1 MTQNNPLQSIQTPDL
16 LQEQFARLKAEFPDL
31 FTNEGQLNPAEL
43 LRLTGQSGRE
53 HFDFQW
59 WGKSAA
65 KRNAFTP
72 TTAAL
77 RYDEARSVNPDKA
90 GGNAI
95 IEGENLEVLKLLL
108 CAYRGQVKCIY
119 IDPPYNT
126 GSDFVYKDNFKEG
139 ERAYWEQT
147 GVTQDGVKMSTNTK
161 ADGRYHSNW
170 LNMIYPRLLVARQ
183 LLREDGVIFVS
194 IDDNE
199 VTHLR
204 KVMDEV
210 FGEGNFV
217 ACIVWE
223 KTRKNDARFFSN
235 GHEYMLVFAKNLE
248 YLKELGVLWRDVK
261 PGAPE
266 IIAEWRAIKA
276 RVGETNFEAQ
286 QEGLRS
292 WYQQLSKTHPSKK
305 LSRYK
310 SVDKWGPWRDGD
322 LSWPG
327 EDGENYQEVIHP
339 LSKLPCKIPEGGW
352 RYGGDEMDRR
362 IKAGLIE
369 FRSDHSQPPFRK
381 SHLITRPEEL
391 DADSGDQS
399 DEEQTAMQV
408 LGTYLYRQAQV
419 SVKLLK
425 KILGNKSFNNPKD
438 HEILSQFIR
447 YLMADDQSGI
457 VLDFFGGSGST
468 AHAVLEMNKAD
479 KGSRKFVLVQI
490 PEVTE
495 AKSIANKNG
504 FKKISDI
511 TIERVKRVIQGYG
524 DNPQPIDA
532 GFKVFTLEKSAFP
545 RADFAPDPDA
555 TEAAQLAALKA
566 FIADK
571 EASLFNTLDAQG
583 VRDEVLLKCGFQLDV
598 QLTPIAEVTANTLYR
613 ARDQQT
619 PPREAIVCFDS
630 QLDTTTLEWLGQ
642 QKGQRVIVLEA
653 ALDTT
658 GKWNL
663 HHQLGDG
670 LVVF

>member
-1 MTQNNPLQSIQTPDL
+1 MIDSTNPLQSIQTPDL
-16 LQEQFARLKAEFPDL
+16 LQERLTRLRADMPDL
-31 FTNEGQLNPAEL
+31 FTNEGQLNINEL
-43 LRLTGQSGRE
+43 LRLAGQQGRE

-77 RYDEARSVNPDKA
+77 RYDAARSVHPDKA

-126 GSDFVYKDNFKEG
+126 GNDFVYKDNFKEG

-147 GVTQDGVKMSTNTK
+147 GVTQDGVKMSTNTR

-210 FGEGNFV
+210 FGEENF
-217 ACIVWE
+217 
-223 KTRKNDARFFSN
+223 
-235 GHEYMLVFAKNLE
+235 
-248 YLKELGVLWRDVK
+248 
-261 PGAPE
+261 
-266 IIAEWRAIKA
+266 IAQICHKA
-276 RVGETNFEAQ
+276 RASVSNDKIISSNHNHVLLYAKAKSEIEKFRSLFGIEPDLSGYTLQDDTGDYKLVPVDGPGGAAKGNPHYTFMDVTGYFRFSKETMQSKLEQGLIVKKGNSLYQKIYRHDAERTRRTVTTWWD
-286 QEGLRS
+286 EGFLTSSASSDLVRLIGGD
-292 WYQQLSKTHPSKK
+292 YFDHP
-305 LSRYK
+305 K
-310 SVDKWGPWRDGD
+310 SVR
-322 LSWPG
+322 
-327 EDGENYQEVIHP
+327 
-339 LSKLPCKIPEGGW
+339 
-352 RYGGDEMDRR
+352 
-362 IKAGLIE
+362 
-369 FRSDHSQPPFRK
+369 
-381 SHLITRPEEL
+381 
-391 DADSGDQS
+391 
-399 DEEQTAMQV
+399 
-408 LGTYLYRQAQV
+408 
-419 SVKLLK
+419 LLK
-425 KILGNKSFNNPKD
+425 QIISLWCNEPND
-438 HEILSQFIR
+438 LI
-447 YLMADDQSGI
+447 
-457 VLDFFGGSGST
+457 LDFFFGSGT
-468 AHAVLEMNKAD
+468 TGHAVLELSASD
-479 KGSRKFVLVQI
+479 QVARRFIGVQI
-490 PEVTE
+490 PEATDDKSE
-495 AKSIANKNG
+495 AYKAG

-532 GFKVFTLEKSAFP
+532 GFKVFTLQKSAFP

-555 TEAAQLAALKA
+555 TEADQLAALKA

-571 EASLFNTLDAQG
+571 EASLFNAHDAQA

-598 QLTPIAEVTANTLYR
+598 QLTPIAEVTANPLYR

-630 QLDTTTLEWLGQ
+630 HLDTTTLEWLSQ
-642 QKGQRVIVLEA
+642 QKGHRVIVLEA

-658 GKWNL
+658 AKWNL
-663 HHQLGDG
+663 HHQLSDG

>member
-1 MTQNNPLQSIQTPDL
+1 MIDSTNPLQSIQTPDL
-16 LQEQFARLKAEFPDL
+16 LQERLTRLKADMPDL
-31 FTNEGQLNPAEL
+31 FTNEGQLNINEL
-43 LRLTGQSGRE
+43 LRLAGQQGRE

-77 RYDEARSVNPDKA
+77 RYDAARSVHPDKA
-90 GGNAI
+90 GGNTI

-126 GSDFVYKDNFKEG
+126 GNDFVYKDNFKEG

-147 GVTQDGVKMSTNTK
+147 GVTQDGVKMSTNTR

-210 FGEGNFV
+210 FGELNFV
-217 ACIVWE
+217 CHINREAIKGGSKSSHFREVMDSVLC
-223 KTRKNDARFFSN
+223 
-235 GHEYMLVFAKNLE
+235 FAKEKNEFSAGGIAQAGIELNLQDE
-248 YLKELGVLWRDVK
+248 HGPYAKGREL
-261 PGAPE
+261 
-266 IIAEWRAIKA
+266 
-276 RVGETNFEAQ
+276 N
-286 QEGLRS
+286 
-292 WYQQLSKTHPSKK
+292 
-305 LSRYK
+305 
-310 SVDKWGPWRDGD
+310 KWGAASRREDSPSMYFPIPG
-322 LSWPG
+322 PKG
-327 EDGENYQEVIHP
+327 EDVYPIRNDGTD
-339 LSKLPCKIPEGGW
+339 GRW
-352 RYGGDEMDRR
+352 RYGKKTLLPMIERGDAIFERRVDGTYTVYQKIRESSPRLRQFTTLFKDKYINAKGTER
-362 IKAGLIE
+362 IKEIFQTE
-369 FRSDHSQPPFRK
+369 RSVFDFPKPV
-381 SHLITRPEEL
+381 EL
-391 DADSGDQS
+391 VQDLLLASGV
-399 DEEQTAMQV
+399 E
-408 LGTYLYRQAQV
+408 
-419 SVKLLK
+419 
-425 KILGNKSFNNPKD
+425 
-438 HEILSQFIR
+438 
-447 YLMADDQSGI
+447 ADDI
-457 VLDFFGGSGST
+457 VLDFFAGSGTT
-468 AHAVLEMNKAD
+468 ADALLGLSSIEDV
-479 KGSRKFVLVQI
+479 GGRFILVQI
-490 PEVTE
+490 PELIPE
-495 AKSIANKNG
+495 GSIAADHG
-504 FKKISDI
+504 FKTISEA
-511 TIERVKRVIQGYG
+511 TIERVKRVIKGYG

-532 GFKVFTLEKSAFP
+532 GFKVFTLQKSAFP

-555 TEAAQLAALKA
+555 TEADQLAALKA

-571 EASLFNTLDAQG
+571 EASLFNRLDAQA

-598 QLTPIAEVTANTLYR
+598 QLTPIAEVTVNQVYR

-619 PPREAIVCFDS
+619 PPREAIVCFDNH
-630 QLDTTTLEWLGQ
+630 LDTATLEWLRQ
-642 QKGQRVIVLEA
+642 QKDQRVIVLEA

-658 GKWNL
+658 AKWNL

>member
-65 KRNAFTP
+65 KRKAFAP

-77 RYDEARSVNPDKA
+77 RYDEARSVNPEIA

-126 GSDFVYKDNFKEG
+126 GNDFVYKDNFKEG

-217 ACIVWE
+217 AQILWKKRSTPPNDKVIGANHDYITCYAKSSENVVLNLRERGE
-223 KTRKNDARFFSN
+223 KQLARFQNPDNHPKGNWAPGDLMANVKGGRFVESLYFPIKNPATGEEHYPGTPESKSNWRFNKERIAHLLAADEIYFGEDSTGRPKLKRFLSEVKVGMTFPTIGDFVPLNTRGTTEMEGLFSN
-235 GHEYMLVFAKNLE
+235 G
-248 YLKELGVLWRDVK
+248 
-261 PGAPE
+261 
-266 IIAEWRAIKA
+266 
-276 RVGETNFEAQ
+276 
-286 QEGLRS
+286 
-292 WYQQLSKTHPSKK
+292 
-305 LSRYK
+305 
-310 SVDKWGPWRDGD
+310 
-322 LSWPG
+322 
-327 EDGENYQEVIHP
+327 
-339 LSKLPCKIPEGGW
+339 
-352 RYGGDEMDRR
+352 R
-362 IKAGLIE
+362 I
-369 FRSDHSQPPFRK
+369 FD
-381 SHLITRPEEL
+381 
-391 DADSGDQS
+391 
-399 DEEQTAMQV
+399 
-408 LGTYLYRQAQV
+408 
-419 SVKLLK
+419 
-425 KILGNKSFNNPKD
+425 NPKPVGLLT
-438 HEILSQFIR
+438 EIFRLGASNDS
-447 YLMADDQSGI
+447 LI
-457 VLDFFGGSGST
+457 VDFFGGSGSSVQ
-468 AHAVLEMNKAD
+468 AALELNTEDGGM
-479 KGSRKFVLVQI
+479 RKVISVQI
-490 PEVTE
+490 PEATDENSE
-495 AKSIANKNG
+495 AHKAG

-545 RADFAPDPDA
+545 RANFAPDPDA
-555 TEAAQLAALKA
+555 NEAVQLAALKA

-598 QLTPIAEVTANTLYR
+598 QLTPIAEVTANPLYR

>member
-1 MTQNNPLQSIQTPDL
+1 MTTGASPLQSIQTPDL
-16 LQEQFARLKAEFPDL
+16 LQERLARLKAEFPDL

-43 LRLTGQSGRE
+43 LRLTDQQGRE

-59 WGKSAA
+59 WGKSSA
-65 KRNAFTP
+65 KRKAFTS

-126 GSDFVYKDNFKEG
+126 GNDFVYKDNFAEDKS
-139 ERAYWEQT
+139 AYWEQT
-147 GVTQDGVKMSTNTK
+147 GVTEGGVKMTTNTK
-161 ADGRYHSNW
+161 ADGRFHSHW

-210 FGEGNFV
+210 FGEENFIASV
-217 ACIVWE
+217 VWQKKYAVSGDDPGIAAMHDYLICYGRSE
-223 KTRKNDARFFSN
+223 KFERGLLPRTEKQLDRYTNLDNDPRGEWSSDNYVSN
-235 GHEYMLVFAKNLE
+235 KSKEERPTLWYPIKHPKSGADVWPEERAVWRYSKEKHQINVSEGRLYWGPDLSYQKPRLKRYLSEIQEGVVPSTWWPFTECGHN
-248 YLKELGVLWRDVK
+248 D
-261 PGAPE
+261 
-266 IIAEWRAIKA
+266 
-276 RVGETNFEAQ
+276 EAQ
-286 QEGLRS
+286 KETTAL
-292 WYQQLSKTHPSKK
+292 L
-305 LSRYK
+305 
-310 SVDKWGPWRDGD
+310 
-322 LSWPG
+322 
-327 EDGENYQEVIHP
+327 
-339 LSKLPCKIPEGGW
+339 GG
-352 RYGGDEMDRR
+352 RVFSTPKPVR
-362 IKAGLIE
+362 
-369 FRSDHSQPPFRK
+369 
-381 SHLITRPEEL
+381 
-391 DADSGDQS
+391 
-399 DEEQTAMQV
+399 
-408 LGTYLYRQAQV
+408 
-419 SVKLLK
+419 LLK
-425 KILGNKSFNNPKD
+425 RILQISAN
-438 HEILSQFIR
+438 H
-447 YLMADDQSGI
+447 DDL
-457 VLDFFGGSGST
+457 VLDFFSGSG
-468 AHAVLEMNKAD
+468 AMGQAVLEANRDRNANLNFILIQMPESVDVKSATYEAD
-479 KGSRKFVLVQI
+479 
-490 PEVTE
+490 
-495 AKSIANKNG
+495 

-532 GFKVFTLEKSAFP
+532 GFKVFTLQKSAFP

-555 TEAAQLAALKA
+555 NEATQLTALKA

-571 EASLFNTLDAQG
+571 EASLFNTLDAQA

-598 QLTPIAEVTANTLYR
+598 QLTPIAEVTANPLYR
-613 ARDQQT
+613 ARDTQT
-619 PPREAIVCFDS
+619 PSREAIVCFES
-630 QLDTTTLEWLGQ
+630 HIDTTTIEWLCQ

-658 GKWNL
+658 AKWNL
-663 HHQLGDG
+663 HHHLGDG

>member
-1 MTQNNPLQSIQTPDL
+1 MTNTNPLQSIQTPDL
-16 LQEQFARLKAEFPDL
+16 LQERLERLKADFPDL

-43 LRLTGQSGRE
+43 LRLTGQHGRE

-59 WGKSAA
+59 WGKSEA
-65 KRNAFTP
+65 KRKAFTP

-126 GSDFVYKDNFKEG
+126 GNDFVYKDNFKEG

-147 GVTQDGVKMSTNTK
+147 AVTVGGVKMTTNTR
-161 ADGRYHSNW
+161 AEGRFHSHW

-210 FGEGNFV
+210 FGEGNALVTLIWDKQHSQQQGVF
-217 ACIVWE
+217 
-223 KTRKNDARFFSN
+223 KKY
-235 GHEYMLVFAKNLE
+235 HEYVVCYAKNA
-248 YLKELGVLWRDVK
+248 EL
-261 PGAPE
+261 
-266 IIAEWRAIKA
+266 I
-276 RVGETNFEAQ
+276 
-286 QEGLRS
+286 
-292 WYQQLSKTHPSKK
+292 SK
-305 LSRYK
+305 
-310 SVDKWGPWRDGD
+310 
-322 LSWPG
+322 
-327 EDGENYQEVIHP
+327 I
-339 LSKLPCKIPEGGW
+339 EGGE
-352 RYGGDEMDRR
+352 GNIE
-362 IKAGLIE
+362 AG
-369 FRSDHSQPPFRK
+369 
-381 SHLITRPEEL
+381 
-391 DADSGDQS
+391 A
-399 DEEQTAMQV
+399 
-408 LGTYLYRQAQV
+408 
-419 SVKLLK
+419 LK
-425 KILGNKSFNNPKD
+425 KISKSNPASEFTFPKGVRFDAEDGTTLKGTFGASEQVTVVKGVLKALNGKTTEEVTLSAGWTQKNQMRDYFDGKEVRDTKNQLVKEFFFNSTGKLKCIKDRAAITPSSLLPKFGMSSVHTAHLSEILDSEIFDNPKPVD
-438 HEILSQFIR
+438 LIQLLLSWF
-447 YLMADDQSGI
+447 LEEDDI
-457 VLDFFGGSGST
+457 FLDFFAGSGSSAEALLAWQGET
-468 AHAVLEMNKAD
+468 
-479 KGSRKFVLVQI
+479 GSIAKFIGVQI
-490 PEVTE
+490 PEATDEKSE
-495 AKSIANKNG
+495 AHKAG

-524 DNPQPIDA
+524 DNPQPIEA
-532 GFKVFTLEKSAFP
+532 GFKVFTLQKSAFP
-545 RADFAPDPDA
+545 RTDFAPDPESS
-555 TEAAQLAALKA
+555 EAEQLAALKA

-571 EASLFNTLDAQG
+571 EASLFNTLDAQS

-598 QLTPIAEVTANTLYR
+598 QLTPIAEVTANQLYR
-613 ARDQQT
+613 ACDQQT

-630 QLDTTTLEWLGQ
+630 HLGTTTLEWLRQ
-642 QKGQRVIVLEA
+642 QKSQCVIVLEA

>member
-1 MTQNNPLQSIQTPDL
+1 MTTKTPLQSIQTPDL
-16 LQEQFARLKAEFPDL
+16 LQEQLARLKVEFPDL
-31 FTNEGQLNPAEL
+31 FTNEGRLNPAEL
-43 LRLTGQSGRE
+43 LRLTGQQERE

-77 RYDEARSVNPDKA
+77 RYDAARSVNPDKA
-90 GGNAI
+90 SGNAI

-126 GSDFVYKDNFKEG
+126 GNDFVYKDNFAEG
-139 ERAYWEQT
+139 QQAYWEQT
-147 GVTQDGVKMSTNTK
+147 GVTEGGVKMSTNTK

-210 FGEGNFV
+210 FGEGNALVTLIWDKQHSQQQGVF
-217 ACIVWE
+217 
-223 KTRKNDARFFSN
+223 KKY
-235 GHEYMLVFAKNLE
+235 HEYVVCYAKNA
-248 YLKELGVLWRDVK
+248 EL
-261 PGAPE
+261 
-266 IIAEWRAIKA
+266 I
-276 RVGETNFEAQ
+276 
-286 QEGLRS
+286 
-292 WYQQLSKTHPSKK
+292 SK
-305 LSRYK
+305 
-310 SVDKWGPWRDGD
+310 
-322 LSWPG
+322 
-327 EDGENYQEVIHP
+327 I
-339 LSKLPCKIPEGGW
+339 EGGE
-352 RYGGDEMDRR
+352 GNIE
-362 IKAGLIE
+362 AG
-369 FRSDHSQPPFRK
+369 
-381 SHLITRPEEL
+381 
-391 DADSGDQS
+391 A
-399 DEEQTAMQV
+399 
-408 LGTYLYRQAQV
+408 
-419 SVKLLK
+419 LK
-425 KILGNKSFNNPKD
+425 KISKSNPASEFTFPKGVRFDAEDGMKLKGTFGASEQVTVVKGVLKALNGKTTEEVTLSAGWTQKNQMRDYFDGKEVRDTKNQLVKEFFFNSTGKLKCIKERAAITPSSLLPKFGMSSVHTAHLSEILDGEIFDNPKPVD
-438 HEILSQFIR
+438 LIQLLLSWFLQE
-447 YLMADDQSGI
+447 DDI
-457 VLDFFGGSGST
+457 FLDFFAGSGSSAEALFAWQGET
-468 AHAVLEMNKAD
+468 SSIA
-479 KGSRKFVLVQI
+479 KFIGVQI
-490 PEVTE
+490 PESTDNKSE
-495 AKSIANKNG
+495 AHKAG

-532 GFKVFTLEKSAFP
+532 GFKVFTLEKTAFP

-555 TEAAQLAALKA
+555 NEAAQLAALKA

-571 EASLFNTLDAQG
+571 EASLFSTLDAQA

-598 QLTPIAEVTANTLYR
+598 QLTPIAEVTANQLYR
-613 ARDQQT
+613 ARDPQT

-630 QLDTTTLEWLGQ
+630 HLDTTTLEWLRQ

>member
-1 MTQNNPLQSIQTPDL
+1 MTSKTPLQSIQTPDL
-16 LQEQFARLKAEFPDL
+16 LQERLTRLKADMPDL
-31 FTNEGQLNPAEL
+31 FTNEGQLNINEL
-43 LRLTGQSGRE
+43 LRLAGQQGRE

-126 GSDFVYKDNFKEG
+126 GNDFVYKDNFKEG

-147 GVTQDGVKMSTNTK
+147 GVTQGGVKMSTNTR

-210 FGEGNFV
+210 FGEENLLGCVTLLCNPKGRSQDKYFATNHEYIV
-217 ACIVWE
+217 AYSKNVLPKGALSAEKLSAQIETDYPEIDDDGQRFRYLELRNTHREFGKHNRKNLYYPIYVNEIGRVSLDPQDGDHEVLPDWDDGFQGCWTWE
-223 KTRKNDARFFSN
+223 KKKAIADLELLVARKVKSRWKIYRKSYAEGSERMLKTIFSDSAFYTSTGQSEFN
-235 GHEYMLVFAKNLE
+235 QVFGSREKLFQSPKSPFL
-248 YLKELGVLWRDVK
+248 LKELL
-261 PGAPE
+261 
-266 IIAEWRAIKA
+266 
-276 RVGETNFEAQ
+276 
-286 QEGLRS
+286 
-292 WYQQLSKTHPSKK
+292 
-305 LSRYK
+305 
-310 SVDKWGPWRDGD
+310 
-322 LSWPG
+322 
-327 EDGENYQEVIHP
+327 EV
-339 LSKLPCKIPEGGW
+339 
-352 RYGGDEMDRR
+352 
-362 IKAGLIE
+362 A
-369 FRSDHSQPPFRK
+369 
-381 SHLITRPEEL
+381 
-391 DADSGDQS
+391 S
-399 DEEQTAMQV
+399 DEND
-408 LGTYLYRQAQV
+408 L
-419 SVKLLK
+419 
-425 KILGNKSFNNPKD
+425 
-438 HEILSQFIR
+438 
-447 YLMADDQSGI
+447 
-457 VLDFFGGSGST
+457 VLDFFAGSGSLL
-468 AHAVLEMNKAD
+468 HAAFLSEK
-479 KGSRKFVLVQI
+479 SRSIISVQI
-490 PEVTE
+490 PEATDDKSE
-495 AKSIANKNG
+495 AHKAG

-511 TIERVKRVIQGYG
+511 TIDRVKRVIQGYG

-532 GFKVFTLEKSAFP
+532 GFKVFTLQKSAFP

-555 TEAAQLAALKA
+555 TEADQLAALKA

-571 EASLFNTLDAQG
+571 EASLFNAHDAQA

-598 QLTPIAEVTANTLYR
+598 QLTPIAEVTANQLYR
-613 ARDQQT
+613 ARDPQT
-619 PPREAIVCFDS
+619 PPREAIVCFES
-630 QLDTTTLEWLGQ
+630 HLDTTTLEWLRQ